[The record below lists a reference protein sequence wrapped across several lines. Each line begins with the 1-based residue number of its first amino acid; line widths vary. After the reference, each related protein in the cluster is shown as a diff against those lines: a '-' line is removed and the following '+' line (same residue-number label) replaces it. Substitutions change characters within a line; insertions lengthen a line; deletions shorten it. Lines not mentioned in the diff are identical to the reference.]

1 MKTVIRGF
9 IPVRKRKASGNE
21 FGVSHE
27 FNTRRE
33 EAELYART
41 DFDKENPVD
50 RIAPCTLIIETVKNE
65 W

>member
-1 MKTVIRGF
+1 MKTVLRGF
-9 IPVRKRKASGNE
+9 IPVRKSKTMGNE

-27 FNTRRE
+27 FDTRRT
-33 EAELYART
+33 EAELYTRT

-50 RIAPCTLIIETVKNE
+50 RIAPCTLTIETVKNE